1 MHRTV
6 LRWVLFIAGWLCVAL
21 GTVGVVMPVLPTTPF
36 LLLAAAC
43 FARSSPRFHHWLLST
58 KLFGPLIENWQR
70 ERFIEKRSK
79 RVALIVVAVTF
90 TSSILIV
97 EPVALKWMLF
107 GFWGACTFFIG
118 RLSTVPLSKRGVLSP
133 GRSAAENQT

>member
-6 LRWVLFIAGWLCVAL
+6 LRWVLFISGWLCVAL

-43 FARSSPRFHHWLLST
+43 FARSSPRFHRWLLST
-58 KLFGPLIENWQR
+58 KLFGPLIENWYQ
-70 ERFIEKRSK
+70 ERYIEKRAK
-79 RVALIVVAVTF
+79 RIALVVVAVTF
-90 TSSILIV
+90 TSSIMMV
-97 EPVALKWMLF
+97 EPMALKWMLA

-118 RLSTVPLSKRGVLSP
+118 RLPTVPLSKRGVQSP
-133 GRSAAENQT
+133 GGSVAKNQT